1 MTIEFDPERT
11 GGDFRRL
18 LERTAGVSGPLTFPS
33 SGDGGIPAGKPSASR
48 RLGSESGPGPGEAHG
63 TTVIAVKYKGGV
75 LNVADRRATA
85 ANGILYDEAEKILK
99 LDDYTLIAIAGSYA
113 QAAEAA
119 RYLRHSFKYYARSQL
134 QELSLEGKLSEV
146 SKVLAQSVPSLL
158 QGIGGFVPIIST
170 YDTQKDEGRVFFYDI
185 LGARFESREYS
196 AAGSGAEKI
205 RGALAYIARAKKPF
219 PQMTLDE
226 ALRESLL
233 LLDVAA
239 GLDPA
244 TSGLT
249 GYPPLAKI
257 ITARGIED
265 VPEERVRALRK
276 ELIDEEG

>member
-1 MTIEFDPERT
+1 MRIELDPDRT

-18 LERTAGVSGPLTFPS
+18 LEKTAGGDFSPFALSTRGGRPVAEGEPSVSR
-33 SGDGGIPAGKPSASR
+33 IPGA
-48 RLGSESGPGPGEAHG
+48 GEAHG
-63 TTVIAVKYKGGV
+63 TTVIALKYEEGV

-134 QELSLEGKLSEV
+134 QEMSLEGKLAEV

-158 QGIGGFVPIIST
+158 QGIGGFVPLIST
-170 YDTQKDEGRVFFYDI
+170 YDLRRGEGRVFFYDI

-205 RGALAYIARAKKPF
+205 RGALEYIARAKKPF
-219 PQMTLDE
+219 HEMSLEE

-244 TSGLT
+244 TSGLA

-257 ITARGIED
+257 ITSQGIED
-265 VPEERVRALRK
+265 VPEERVRALKK
-276 ELIDEEG
+276 ELIAE